1 MSLTLISQ
9 KYHNERAIY
18 LADKYGIKAIGYN
31 AQPSP
36 IRKNRIKNTL
46 REFLTRPKMFIDI
59 LIGIRPTIKEDSISV
74 EPRI

>member
-31 AQPSP
+31 VQPSH

-46 REFLTRPKMFIDI
+46 REFLARPNMFIDI
-59 LIGIRPTIKEDSISV
+59 LIGIRPTIKKDSISV
-74 EPRI
+74 APRI

>member
-46 REFLTRPKMFIDI
+46 REFLARPKMFIDI
-59 LIGIRPTIKEDSISV
+59 LIAIRPTIKEDSISV